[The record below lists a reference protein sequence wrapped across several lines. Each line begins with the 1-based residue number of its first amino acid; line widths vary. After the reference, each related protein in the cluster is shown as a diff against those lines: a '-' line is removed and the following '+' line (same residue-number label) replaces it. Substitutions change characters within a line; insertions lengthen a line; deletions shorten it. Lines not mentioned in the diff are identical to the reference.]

1 MTSALRRRAFVLGGK
16 ITPFIGKGN
25 PNFISKGHPEFGK
38 KENPT
43 LDWYISEVNRSD
55 RWKLFVFQF
64 VVRFVKIPI
73 SFVFCFRFEKNVEN
87 FQTFPQ

>member
-73 SFVFCFRFEKNVEN
+73 FFFCFSF
-87 FQTFPQ
+87 